1 MARKWPSEE
10 IHLFQTLGVAWSHLF
25 LCRISYHLL
34 SCNPY
39 IIGCF
44 FAYLMHHGHQNSVRN
59 IRTAMWFAVCLMYMM
74 FKNHDIYSNMYL
86 LKAHVKHIVLMKYF
100 IIVLCPLSWSASV
113 YNFNKF
119 WGPTQILETIMC
131 D

>member
-1 MARKWPSEE
+1 MARKWPSKE

-44 FAYLMHHGHQNSVRN
+44 FAYLMHHGHPNSVRN
-59 IRTAMWFAVCLMYMM
+59 IRTAMWFAVCLMYVM

-86 LKAHVKHIVLMKYF
+86 LKAHVKHIVVMKYF
-100 IIVLCPLSWSASV
+100 ILLYLMIKSSTVIGRCSMF
-113 YNFNKF
+113 YKR
-119 WGPTQILETIMC
+119 
-131 D
+131 